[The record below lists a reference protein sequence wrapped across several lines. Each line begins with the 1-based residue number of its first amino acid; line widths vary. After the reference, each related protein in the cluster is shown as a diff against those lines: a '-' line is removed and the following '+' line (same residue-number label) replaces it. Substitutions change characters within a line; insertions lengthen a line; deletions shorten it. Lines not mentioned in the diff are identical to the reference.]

1 MAVEDGIKIICYS
14 VWLTGSKLGL
24 IPLKHISLNNRLY
37 LKPHLCKQKYKNI
50 WYMFLVVSCAYT
62 VFELYSSLMFPKNKN
77 LVKITYQIFMLI
89 IKSGAISCVYVFQTK
104 FYEVSQLINSFYEF
118 EQLNFVYSKS
128 QISRSKDKTF
138 LLLLR
143 CCTLGLFCFYLSF
156 TPAISLV
163 VPCLHENPI
172 TQLFTVSCSSKLFR
186 TIIYFTQVAFI
197 LPVASIA
204 AILASFTLVTLKQ
217 ITRITQQLW

>member
-24 IPLKHISLNNRLY
+24 IPLKSVSLNNRLY
-37 LKPHLCKQKYKNI
+37 LKPHLSKQNYKKI
-50 WYMFLVVSCAYT
+50 WYIFLIVSCAYT
-62 VFELYSSLMFPKNKN
+62 AFELYSSLMLSKTKN

-104 FYEVSQLINSFYEF
+104 CSEVCQLINSFYDF
-118 EQLNFVYSKS
+118 EQYSFICGKS
-128 QISRSKDKTF
+128 LIYRSEDKTF

-143 CCTLGLFCFYLSF
+143 CCTLGLFCFYGVF
-156 TPAISLV
+156 TPAVALV
-163 VPCLHENPI
+163 VPCLHKNPF
-172 TQLFTVSCSSKLFR
+172 TQLFTVSCSSKLFQ
-186 TIIYFTQVAFI
+186 TTIYFTQVAFM

-217 ITRITQQLW
+217 ITTINQQPW